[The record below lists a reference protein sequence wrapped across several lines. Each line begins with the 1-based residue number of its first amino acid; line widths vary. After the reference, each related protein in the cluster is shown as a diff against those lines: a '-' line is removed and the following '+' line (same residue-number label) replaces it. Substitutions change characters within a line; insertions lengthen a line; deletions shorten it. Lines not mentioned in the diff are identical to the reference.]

1 MATSRPP
8 VTDKICAAC
17 GRRFSW
23 RKKWARTW
31 DDVKYCSDACRR
43 GKVSAADLDLERRI
57 VEMLDGRPAGSICP
71 SEVARAAAKPGEDWR
86 PLMEPVRRAG
96 RRLAERGIVEFTQN
110 GRAVDPTAA
119 KGPVRLRRAK
129 R

>member
-1 MATSRPP
+1 MSADRPKP
-8 VTDKICAAC
+8 EKVCAAC

-43 GKVSAADLDLERRI
+43 GKVSRSDAELERRI
-57 VEMLDGRPAGSICP
+57 TALLADRSPGATICP
-71 SEVARAAAKPGEDWR
+71 SEIARAAATNGDDWR

-96 RRLAERGIVEFTQN
+96 RRLAERGKVEFTQA
-110 GRAVDPTAA
+110 GRVVDPTTA
-119 KGPVRLRRAK
+119 KGPVRLRRA
-129 R
+129 